1 MEIVGLKQTVDDD
14 VNKRIAKFVG
24 YQSKTA
30 KIIEE
35 ERRNYVQWRDRYYF
49 QIYLNKHMAWGF
61 SEWLRPT
68 NRRVFL
74 DLVNNSPMIWR
85 SGVKI
90 EKMRLTTRIYE
101 MI

>member
-1 MEIVGLKQTVDDD
+1 
-14 VNKRIAKFVG
+14 
-24 YQSKTA
+24 
-30 KIIEE
+30 
-35 ERRNYVQWRDRYYF
+35 
-49 QIYLNKHMAWGF
+49 MAWGF

-74 DLVNNSPMIWR
+74 DLVNNSPIIWG

>member
-1 MEIVGLKQTVDDD
+1 MEIVGLKNFVQDDI
-14 VNKRIAKFVG
+14 NKLIAKFVV
-24 YQSKTA
+24 QSKTA

-49 QIYLNKHMAWGF
+49 QIYLNKHMDWEF

-74 DLVNNSPMIWR
+74 DLVNNSPIIWG

>member
-1 MEIVGLKQTVDDD
+1 MEIVGLKNFVQDDI
-14 VNKRIAKFVG
+14 NKLIAKFVV
-24 YQSKTA
+24 QSKTA

-49 QIYLNKHMAWGF
+49 QIYLNKHMDWGF

-74 DLVNNSPMIWR
+74 DLVNNSPIIWG

-101 MI
+101 MV